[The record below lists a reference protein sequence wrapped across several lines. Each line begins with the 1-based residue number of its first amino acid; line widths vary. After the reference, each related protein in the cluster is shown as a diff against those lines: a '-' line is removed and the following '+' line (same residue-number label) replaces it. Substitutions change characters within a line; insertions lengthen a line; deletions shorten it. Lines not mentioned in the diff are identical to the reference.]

1 MNKDRSDLE
10 DLMLDWGRDDLIEAG
25 DNVLAVIDS
34 HERLG
39 EAFDKLDPEERALLH
54 QQILL
59 AIYAGIS
66 GDDFFADMNAI
77 ANEGAR

>member
-1 MNKDRSDLE
+1 MNRDRGDLE
-10 DLMLDWGRDDLIEAG
+10 TLMLGWGRDDLIEAA
-25 DNVLAVIDS
+25 DNVLSIIDS

-39 EAFDKLDPEERALLH
+39 EAFDKLDPEGRALLH

-59 AIYAGIS
+59 AIYSGFA
-66 GDDFFADMNAI
+66 GDDFFADMNVI